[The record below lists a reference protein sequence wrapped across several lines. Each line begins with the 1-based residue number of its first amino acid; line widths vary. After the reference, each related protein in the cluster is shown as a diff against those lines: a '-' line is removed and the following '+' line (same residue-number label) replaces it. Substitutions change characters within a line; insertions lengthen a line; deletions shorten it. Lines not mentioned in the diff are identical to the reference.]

1 MSIIE
6 KAKHVILWLFFFARF
21 SVRQFYRQRG
31 LQIASSLAYATLLSL
46 VPLVTVMFGFLG
58 GLPIFEN
65 MGDSIQSFIFQNFA
79 PAFGDTVRGY
89 LEEFASKASKLTG
102 TGIIILVAIALM
114 LMATIDSALNT
125 IWHVRR
131 RRNPV
136 ARFLVYWAIISLGPL
151 LLGIGI
157 VSTSYLLSTTVVS
170 GVDVSLG
177 IDLKNSLLSYV
188 PFLTTSVAFS
198 LLYIVIPNCYVSR
211 RNAVIGGVTA
221 AILFEL
227 AKYGFGIYVKSVPS
241 YEAIYGAIAIVPTF
255 LVWMYLSWVIV
266 ILGAHIT
273 FCLSAFRMD
282 FEQNNTRDADW
293 TFIDVFRL
301 IFILWEA
308 QKQGQSFNSSKMKKY
323 RIKLPQFQVTEIMEL
338 LLSAEWVQ
346 RSSRGTWLLSR
357 DLAEVTLLDLYRIIP
372 RRLPGQ
378 MEYSGKDTL
387 TKDLQQL
394 LNKHNED
401 LDKLLSQ
408 PLRDFLSE
416 AERDV
421 KSL

>member
-177 IDLKNSLLSYV
+177 IDLKFAPVLRSFSDYIG
-188 PFLTTSVAFS
+188 SVF
-198 LLYIVIPNCYVSR
+198 
-211 RNAVIGGVTA
+211 T
-221 AILFEL
+221 
-227 AKYGFGIYVKSVPS
+227 
-241 YEAIYGAIAIVPTF
+241 
-255 LVWMYLSWVIV
+255 LVY
-266 ILGAHIT
+266 
-273 FCLSAFRMD
+273 C
-282 FEQNNTRDADW
+282 
-293 TFIDVFRL
+293 
-301 IFILWEA
+301 
-308 QKQGQSFNSSKMKKY
+308 
-323 RIKLPQFQVTEIMEL
+323 
-338 LLSAEWVQ
+338 
-346 RSSRGTWLLSR
+346 
-357 DLAEVTLLDLYRIIP
+357 
-372 RRLPGQ
+372 
-378 MEYSGKDTL
+378 DT
-387 TKDLQQL
+387 QL
-394 LNKHNED
+394 LRVASKRGNWRCHRSNI
-401 LDKLLSQ
+401 
-408 PLRDFLSE
+408 
-416 AERDV
+416 V
-421 KSL
+421 